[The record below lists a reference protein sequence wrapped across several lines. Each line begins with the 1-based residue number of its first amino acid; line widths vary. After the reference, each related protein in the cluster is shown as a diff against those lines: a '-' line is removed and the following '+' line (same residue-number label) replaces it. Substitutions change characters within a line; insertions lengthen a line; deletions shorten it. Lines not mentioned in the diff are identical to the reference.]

1 MKKVNEMVERVA
13 NTVVATRATRMSN
26 RQKKKALRRAQ
37 EHLMNVDAGEEKPV
51 KEEKKF
57 ERMISKAGR
66 DGENFDDDD
75 WNWFMGVVDT
85 LDVVWL

>member
-13 NTVVATRATRMSN
+13 NTVVATRGTMSN

-37 EHLMNVDAGEEKPV
+37 EHLMNVDSGDEKPV

-66 DGENFDDDD
+66 DGESFDDDD

-85 LDVVWL
+85 LDVWL